1 MMTRI
6 CRGILKLVDLSVYT
20 MFLRK
25 VMPSMNLFEDE
36 LYKGRRGNV
45 ESIGRKSAGFSDHE
59 GRVWGSGRLSVSG
72 LGLINVVRR

>member
-1 MMTRI
+1 
-6 CRGILKLVDLSVYT
+6 
-20 MFLRK
+20 
-25 VMPSMNLFEDE
+25 MNLFEDE

-59 GRVWGSGRLSVSG
+59 GRVWGSGRLSG